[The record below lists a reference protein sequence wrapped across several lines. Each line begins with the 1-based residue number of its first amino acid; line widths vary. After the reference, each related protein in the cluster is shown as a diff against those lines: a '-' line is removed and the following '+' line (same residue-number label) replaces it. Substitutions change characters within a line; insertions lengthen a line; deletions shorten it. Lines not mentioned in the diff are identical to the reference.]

1 VGASRKSFIGHV
13 LGDKDASGARRL
25 WGTAATSAIAVQQVS
40 KRGRGELGGERA
52 RERES
57 ESERERERERERLWG
72 GS

>member
-25 WGTAATSAIAVQQVS
+25 WGTAATSAISVQQVRE
-40 KRGRGELGGERA
+40 RGGGELGGERESA
-52 RERES
+52 R
-57 ESERERERERERLWG
+57 ERERERERERVWG